1 MVTEEEVA
9 QEIPCGPDP
18 EPILAAIQKYA
29 DAGIDH
35 VSLHQLGPDQA
46 GFFDFYERELSPRL
60 QKEYQS

>member
-9 QEIPCGPDP
+9 EEIPCGPDP